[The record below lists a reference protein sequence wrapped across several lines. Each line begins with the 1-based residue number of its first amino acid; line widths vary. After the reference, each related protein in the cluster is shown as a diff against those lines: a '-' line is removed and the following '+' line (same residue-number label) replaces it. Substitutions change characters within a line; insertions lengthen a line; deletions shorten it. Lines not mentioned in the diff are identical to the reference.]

1 MEFKLIKQENRG
13 LRASV
18 FIIIL
23 TALCA
28 SCRAPTD
35 ISYFQ
40 ELEDLEEISTNKAVE
55 ITYKP
60 QDIISIGVSA
70 PDPETALPFNG
81 SSATIDED
89 GSLNN
94 GNTSGSG
101 GSRYF
106 IDANGM
112 IEFPILGSLK
122 IAGLTN
128 IEVKEFLKEKLT
140 AYIQNP
146 SVSVQLQNFR
156 VTVLGEVST
165 PGPLTIMN
173 EQVTLIEA
181 IGMAGDLG
189 IQGKRTNITVIR
201 KEDDKQIVHKVDL
214 TSKDIFTSPV
224 YYLNQNDVVYVEPND
239 SKAKLSRT
247 SNWPRVLTS
256 VTSVL
261 GIIISV
267 IAITR

>member
-1 MEFKLIKQENRG
+1 MKFKLINLENIG
-13 LRASV
+13 IKKSV
-18 FIIIL
+18 FLMIL
-23 TALCA
+23 IVLCA
-28 SCRAPTD
+28 SCSAPKD
-35 ISYFQ
+35 IVYFQ
-40 ELEDLEEISTNKAVE
+40 ELENLEEISTNKVVGM
-55 ITYKP
+55 TYKP
-60 QDIISIGVSA
+60 QDIISIAVFA

-81 SSATIDED
+81 SSSTIAED
-89 GSLNN
+89 GTLSNSSSN
-94 GNTSGSG
+94 AGTK
-101 GSRYF
+101 YF
-106 IDANGM
+106 IDENGM

-122 IAGLTN
+122 IADKSN
-128 IEVKEFLKEKLT
+128 IEVKKFLKEKLT

-146 SVSVQLQNFR
+146 SVSVQLQNFKI
-156 VTVLGEVST
+156 TVLGEVSN
-165 PGPLTIMN
+165 PGLLSIQN

-189 IQGKRTNITVIR
+189 ILGKRTNITVIR
-201 KEDDKQIVHKVDL
+201 KENEKQVVHKVDL
-214 TSKDIFTSPV
+214 TSKDIFNSPV
-224 YYLNQNDVVYVEPND
+224 YYLKQNDLVYVEPNG